1 MAPPGSVGQAERWT
15 DSRPSGELQ
24 FGALRVKIDQHRR
37 ARRREHECFLQR
49 FGFTPRAT
57 APATPMRHTPCDACV
72 YRL

>member
-37 ARRREHECFLQR
+37 ARRREDECFAQR

-57 APATPMRHTPCDACV
+57 ALAISTRHRPCGTRV